1 MVLRVRG
8 YPVGTPPRTRAPL
21 DESCNGTDHW
31 MTTFNVWHFPVW
43 QYSRKCVKECPIYNS
58 MLRDSKGEHKIVYE
72 QQFFIPVCDEGGRE
86 QLIRTNQNG
95 DSEQEEILITNNGYV
110 GPGGYVVDDRFAG
123 PCESDGEEE
132 YVWIEVSLE
141 DDEEH
146 GSVEADGAAEARGTA
161 RAGQGRPS
169 GGAGGTLAGTSSR
182 GYKSEGRGG
191 GAGTAAARHPPEA
204 NRSPKVERRASCM
217 HIATHPP
224 VANQFTNATS
234 LPDAALSQS
243 NTSSPEELPEAKPIP
258 LGPQPSTGNRPLAV
272 VAPVNADYNLAVP
285 HAGHHRC
292 HHPRRCHRRNSAVG
306 DGNLTTTDNSRGRTD
321 VNATATRDN
330 SQWIEIITIR
340 AAKEEV
346 VGSVSGQR
354 ATVSGSASGRSATVP
369 GSASGRSAS
378 GQSATV
384 PGSASGRSVSGQ
396 SATVPGSASG
406 QSTTVPR
413 SASGQSTTVPG
424 SASGQSTTVPGS
436 ASGPSATVPGS
447 ASGSSATVA
456 GSASGR
462 SASCQSATVSGSA
475 SGQSTTVS
483 GSASG
488 PSTTVP
494 GSASGPSTTVP
505 GSASGLST
513 TVPGSAS
520 GPSTT
525 VPGSA
530 SGPSATIPGSA
541 SGPSATIPRNTN
553 VPHVTLAGNASGAG
567 TNTVIRN
574 ANPTTVIRKA
584 NTTTVIRK
592 ASGTTAGNTSG
603 QSAATSED
611 SSAEDSSAEDSSA
624 EDSSAE
630 DSSAEDSS
638 TEDSSAE
645 DGSAE
650 DGSAEDGSA
659 EDGSAE
665 DGSTED
671 GSAEDG
677 SAEDGSAEDDS
688 SAEDSSAEDSS
699 TEEGKGQIVLC
710 PQCFNLETFNKY
722 FYFIGPGTV
731 TLRPGKR
738 MIEVDDTKGSKC
750 KRGNKRGDNSKRS
763 NVTPTNTSYKKRQVI
778 YTSVIVSPKG
788 ESSKRESI
796 SCERNKRGN
805 LCLEDRVAKRK
816 KL

>member
-1 MVLRVRG
+1 MVVRVRG

-21 DESCNGTDHW
+21 DESCNGTIHW

-86 QLIRTNQNG
+86 QLIRTAPNG
-95 DSEQEEILITNNGYV
+95 DSEQEEIHITNNGYV

-123 PCESDGEEE
+123 PCETDGEEE
-132 YVWIEVSLE
+132 YVWVEVSLE
-141 DDEEH
+141 DDEED

-169 GGAGGTLAGTSSR
+169 GDAGGTAAGTSSR

-191 GAGTAAARHPPEA
+191 GAGTAAARRPPEA
-204 NRSPKVERRASCM
+204 NRSPKVERRGSCM
-217 HIATHPP
+217 RIATHPP
-224 VANQFTNATS
+224 VANQFANATS
-234 LPDAALSQS
+234 SPDTALSQS
-243 NTSSPEELPEAKPIP
+243 NTSSPEELSEAKPIP

-285 HAGHHRC
+285 HAGYHHCR
-292 HHPRRCHRRNSAVG
+292 HHRRCHRRNSAVG
-306 DGNLTTTDNSRGRTD
+306 NGNLTTTDNSRGRTD

-346 VGSVSGQR
+346 VGNASGPS
-354 ATVSGSASGRSATVP
+354 ATVPGSTSGRSASGPSTTVPGSASGPSATVPGSTSGPSATVP
-369 GSASGRSAS
+369 GSASGRSA
-378 GQSATV
+378 
-384 PGSASGRSVSGQ
+384 
-396 SATVPGSASG
+396 
-406 QSTTVPR
+406 
-413 SASGQSTTVPG
+413 
-424 SASGQSTTVPGS
+424 TVPGS

-447 ASGSSATVA
+447 ASGPSA
-456 GSASGR
+456 
-462 SASCQSATVSGSA
+462 
-475 SGQSTTVS
+475 
-483 GSASG
+483 
-488 PSTTVP
+488 
-494 GSASGPSTTVP
+494 
-505 GSASGLST
+505 
-513 TVPGSAS
+513 
-520 GPSTT
+520 T

-530 SGPSATIPGSA
+530 SGPSATVPGSASGPSATVPGSASGRNPTVPGSASGPRATVPGSASGPRATVPGSASDPSATVPGSASGPSATVPGSA

-611 SSAEDSSAEDSSA
+611 SIAEDSSAEDSSAEDSSAEDSSAEDSSA

-638 TEDSSAE
+638 TEDSAE
-645 DGSAE
+645 D
-650 DGSAEDGSA
+650 
-659 EDGSAE
+659 
-665 DGSTED
+665 
-671 GSAEDG
+671 
-677 SAEDGSAEDDS
+677 
-688 SAEDSSAEDSS
+688 SAEDSSAEDGAEDCSAKDSS
-699 TEEGKGQIVLC
+699 AEDSITEDSSKEIILC
-710 PQCFNLETFNKY
+710 PKCFNLETFNKY

-738 MIEVDDTKGSKC
+738 IIEADDTKESKC
-750 KRGNKRGDNSKRS
+750 ERGNMRGDNSKRS
-763 NVTPTNTSYKKRQVI
+763 NVTPTNTSYKKGKVI

-788 ESSKRESI
+788 ESSRRESI
-796 SCERNKRGN
+796 SRERNKRDN

-816 KL
+816 KM